1 MFASFYD
8 FLLISN
14 VLWDSLSTYIAVI
27 LCIIVTGNTDKYGLE
42 DLLNT
47 RPDISDYIY
56 FHFYD
61 TIKYYDD
68 GPYQGNVENF

>member
-47 RPDISDYIY
+47 RPEISDYID
-56 FHFYD
+56 F
-61 TIKYYDD
+61 
-68 GPYQGNVENF
+68 